1 MTIITSPAS
10 SRAATQATAAVAL
23 GGVTFSYGNFRAV
36 DNLDLRIA
44 PGEMLALLGPN
55 GAGKSTTISILL
67 GLLRADAGQA
77 ELFGQSPA
85 QAIRHGLVAA
95 MLQDN
100 QLLPRAT
107 VGELLR
113 FAGRLYPRPMGID
126 EVAELA
132 GLTGLLRRTTDKLSG
147 GQAQR
152 VRFAMAIIGRPD
164 LLVLD
169 EPTAAL
175 DVQARQD
182 FWAAIDDYAAHG
194 KAVLFSTHYLEE
206 ADQHAD
212 RIVVISGGRKRADGT
227 PDQIRQAVPAKL
239 VSINLAHAGQ
249 ERAADLTAQLTALPG
264 VTQVTID
271 GRRAR
276 LQCTDADVAVRALAA
291 RDMVNGIEVTGC
303 TLEEA
308 FLAITREGN
317 N

>member
-1 MTIITSPAS
+1 MTIVSSPATA
-10 SRAATQATAAVAL
+10 RATADVAVAIR
-23 GGVTFSYGNFRAV
+23 GVTFSYGNFRAV
-36 DNLDLRIA
+36 DNLDLQIA

-67 GLLRADAGQA
+67 GLLRADAGQT
-77 ELFGQSPA
+77 ELFGQSPV

-113 FAGRLYPRPMGID
+113 FASRLYPRPMDIA

-132 GLTGLLRRTTDKLSG
+132 GLADLLRRTTDKLSG

-227 PDQIRQAVPAKL
+227 PDEIRQAVPAKL

-249 ERAADLTAQLTALPG
+249 ERAAELTALPG
-264 VTQVTID
+264 VAQVTID

-276 LQCTDADVAVRALAA
+276 LQCTDADAAVRALAA

-317 N
+317 R